1 MIKATPNYPLCISAR
16 PGPSWCVRGLFWKK
30 GQAHF
35 QENFP
40 GCLFPHARGDP
51 RFALRKIFRRVS
63 VPACVG
69 VIPASPSGK
78 FSRGFFI
85 RSSAFSLST
94 CSSRFAYSRRFP
106 GRRLQPHCPWLCPP
120 PQNFAELP
128 SLGHLVPGYAR
139 FSLWK
144 IFHGPG
150 GKALCGEN
158 ICLCSE
164 TALYKYVG

>member
-1 MIKATPNYPLCISAR
+1 MIKASPNYPLCISAR
-16 PGPSWCVRGLFWKK
+16 PGPFWCVCGLFWKRDK
-30 GQAHF
+30 LTSA
-35 QENFP
+35 
-40 GCLFPHARGDP
+40 
-51 RFALRKIFRRVS
+51 KIFADVCSRMR
-63 VPACVG
+63 G
-69 VIPASPSGK
+69 VIPVSPPEK
-78 FSRGFFI
+78 FFLGFFI
-85 RSSAFSLST
+85 RSSAFNLST

>member
-16 PGPSWCVRGLFWKK
+16 PGPSWCVRGLFWKRDK
-30 GQAHF
+30 LTSA
-35 QENFP
+35 
-40 GCLFPHARGDP
+40 
-51 RFALRKIFRRVS
+51 KIFADVCSRMR
-63 VPACVG
+63 G
-69 VIPASPSGK
+69 VIPASSPEK
-78 FSRGFFI
+78 FFLGFFI
-85 RSSAFSLST
+85 RSFAFNLST